1 MEFDRYIHIRFSCS
15 LFSLSEL
22 ISYNR
27 SGSIHD
33 SPPQQKE
40 SAHDKD
46 GLNLCLYTMVI
57 VVLTI
62 KLKNSNDN
70 EDNIQTRTIIENL
83 T

>member
-15 LFSLSEL
+15 LFPLSEL

-46 GLNLCLYTMVI
+46 GLNLCLYTMVGSELFI
-57 VVLTI
+57 LLNTT
-62 KLKNSNDN
+62 LNGN
-70 EDNIQTRTIIENL
+70 RF
-83 T
+83 